1 MAHEDFSM
9 KHYEQ
14 LLKEKREWIEEKK
27 HLINQIN
34 QKDDVAMEKDNLIY
48 NQNMRLK
55 NYDDTASKVQE
66 NGGRIV
72 GLMNKIIPNK

>member
-14 LLKEKREWIEEKK
+14 LVNQSKKNTEEIKR
-27 HLINQIN
+27 LRGQLND
-34 QKDDVAMEKDNLIY
+34 KDNTIMEKDNLIY
-48 NQNMRLK
+48 SQNTRLK

-72 GLMNKIIPNK
+72 GLINKCKPNN